1 MAKSFQSGRSTNT
14 ESVYATQK
22 KTKKKQKKQHTDGYD
37 SCTILA
43 PTRTIMPRKREV
55 KIKNWG
61 KGGNDLK
68 THSRGQVIPVRKIY
82 QHRIRVC
89 HPKKK
94 KKKTTKKNIQ
104 TDTIVVRSLL

>member
-14 ESVYATQK
+14 KSVYATQK
-22 KTKKKQKKQHTDGYD
+22 KTKKKKHTDGCD

-43 PTRTIMPRKREV
+43 STRTVMPRKREV

-89 HPKKK
+89 HPKKNK
-94 KKKTTKKNIQ
+94 KKQTKKNIQ